1 MHVALCTWRL
11 LSASIAC
18 WIFGRQ
24 HENALVP
31 GLRKCQSAS
40 EMDAGSSS
48 GPPSGASS
56 ASHSGSL
63 PDKAAQL
70 AEQLQRGNTINRIT
84 AARRLQ
90 RLAASRPQVCLF
102 TVRLQSQFEPGV
114 AQLAVAACSSTA
126 NLCICTGV
134 IWGPGF

>member
-11 LSASIAC
+11 PLAGIAC

-24 HENALVP
+24 HETASLP
-31 GLRKCQSAS
+31 GLRKCQSAH

-63 PDKAAQL
+63 PDKAVQL

-90 RLAASRPQVCLF
+90 RLAASKPQACLF
-102 TVRLQSQFEPGV
+102 LVWLPSR
-114 AQLAVAACSSTA
+114 
-126 NLCICTGV
+126 
-134 IWGPGF
+134 